1 MASTKADVQYVQI
14 ERVQF
19 WADKETGDIHITTD
33 DPDAKEVFKHTTISN
48 KETSKRYHPTFYR
61 QLAQLLTQHGKTV
74 PGWEADSPT
83 E

>member
-1 MASTKADVQYVQI
+1 MATTKTNVQYVQI

-19 WADKETGDIHITTD
+19 WADKDSGDIHITTD

-61 QLAQLLTQHGKTV
+61 QLAQLLKQHGKNV
-74 PGWEADSPT
+74 PGWAENGPA